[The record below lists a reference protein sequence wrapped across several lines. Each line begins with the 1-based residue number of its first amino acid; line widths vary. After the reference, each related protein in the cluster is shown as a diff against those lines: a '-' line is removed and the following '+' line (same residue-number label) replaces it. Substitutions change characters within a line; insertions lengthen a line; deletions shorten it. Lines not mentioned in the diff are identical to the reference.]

1 MSDGT
6 VQDRL
11 QPVPGMRK
19 KKVSLAIDTA
29 GQNSLNTG
37 QSKQGVTV
45 TDSSLRGDGISVGIA
60 GLRINELAA
69 CAASSA
75 GSQPQRPV
83 SHTRDG
89 GGSEGDR
96 HAVSEFKMIRVLGEG
111 TSGVVK
117 LVQHKHTGTKY
128 AMKVIQLGCSEQERK
143 QILVE
148 VKTLHKSD
156 VPNIIAFTNAFYVD
170 NAVHLILEYM
180 DCGSLATVL
189 RRHGAL
195 PEPLL
200 ARVTSD
206 MLGGLDHLHR
216 VLKVVHRD
224 IKPGNILLNSRAEV
238 KLADFGMSGQLANTF
253 SRLASWVGTAAYMS
267 PERISGSQ
275 VHTPAAPP
283 CAHARA
289 LLLHARCYCTRGVW
303 PAALRLRL
311 LARCLDDACPPPPR
325 HAHAVFIRVGHLGAR
340 RQLVGVLSRLVSVHQ
355 GDGGRPRP

>member
-1 MSDGT
+1 MSQDGT

-11 QPVPGMRK
+11 APVSGMRK

-29 GQNSLNTG
+29 GQNSLNAG

-45 TDSSLRGDGISVGIA
+45 TDSSIRGDGISVGMG

-75 GSQPQRPV
+75 ASAQAMRPV
-83 SHTRDG
+83 QQMRDG
-89 GGSEGDR
+89 GGSDGDR
-96 HAVSEFKMIRVLGEG
+96 LALSEFKMIQVLGEG

-117 LVQHKHTGTKY
+117 LVRHRPTDRKY

-156 VPNIIAFTNAFYVD
+156 VPNIIAFTDAFYVD

-195 PEPLL
+195 PESLL
-200 ARVTSD
+200 ARVTTD
-206 MLGGLDHLHR
+206 MLGALDHLHG

-224 IKPGNILLNSRAEV
+224 IKPANVLLNSNGEV

-275 VHTPAAPP
+275 VGLSPHISPYLPISPRISGSQVGGAQS
-283 CAHARA
+283 
-289 LLLHARCYCTRGVW
+289 
-303 PAALRLRL
+303 RLS
-311 LARCLDDACPPPPR
+311 PHPGTGT
-325 HAHAVFIRVGHLGAR
+325 HAHMQTHTHTQAHT
-340 RQLVGVLSRLVSVHQ
+340 HTHEHT
-355 GDGGRPRP
+355 

>member
-1 MSDGT
+1 MSQDGT

-11 QPVPGMRK
+11 APVSGMRK

-29 GQNSLNTG
+29 GQNSLNAG

-45 TDSSLRGDGISVGIA
+45 TDSSIRGDGISVGMG

-75 GSQPQRPV
+75 ASAQAMRPV
-83 SHTRDG
+83 QQMRDG
-89 GGSEGDR
+89 GGSDGDR
-96 HAVSEFKMIRVLGEG
+96 LALSEFKMIQVLGEG

-117 LVQHKHTGTKY
+117 LVRHRPTDRKY

-156 VPNIIAFTNAFYVD
+156 VPNIIAFTDAFYVD

-195 PEPLL
+195 PESLL
-200 ARVTSD
+200 ARVTTD
-206 MLGGLDHLHR
+206 MLGALDHLHG

-224 IKPGNILLNSRAEV
+224 IKPANVLLNSNGEV

-275 VHTPAAPP
+275 VGLSPHISPYLPISPRISGSQVGGAQS
-283 CAHARA
+283 
-289 LLLHARCYCTRGVW
+289 
-303 PAALRLRL
+303 RLS
-311 LARCLDDACPPPPR
+311 PHPGTGT
-325 HAHAVFIRVGHLGAR
+325 HAHMQTHTHTQAHTHTHAHTRTRTHT
-340 RQLVGVLSRLVSVHQ
+340 HTHTHTHEHT
-355 GDGGRPRP
+355 